1 MVNFVLDFAE
11 RLLALGAED
20 DAASG
25 PLVASY
31 LSLLLLSHLTT
42 FVERTKGY
50 QDISTPLTQRQ
61 IGLLAHIVDGVQ
73 VESLLGLLTPLL
85 RMATR
90 AVPEGRSAQRSTVD
104 SLLTHTLY
112 NPYSLRTHSFLDF
125 PSWFAG
131 ISHI

>member
-11 RLLALGAED
+11 RLLALSAED
-20 DAASG
+20 DAAPS

-61 IGLLAHIVDGVQ
+61 IGLLALPCTSHRSRRRRSGGII
-73 VESLLGLLTPLL
+73 
-85 RMATR
+85 TR
-90 AVPEGRSAQRSTVD
+90 VADSAVTNGHTSGAGRPE
-104 SLLTHTLY
+104 
-112 NPYSLRTHSFLDF
+112 RTKVY
-125 PSWFAG
+125 
-131 ISHI
+131 ISRRRLMF